1 MTAKTDFTD
10 EEWSLVSEA
19 PVTAGMI
26 VLTAQRGGSFR
37 ETYAMAKAYTEARSQ
52 HGESELLDELV
63 ATKPEFDRHRY
74 KTPESLREDGTAR
87 ISEATK
93 LLEAKATAAEVESY
107 RGFVVAL
114 AERVAGAHRE
124 DGVEVSP
131 AEHEALDAI
140 GAALAS

>member
-1 MTAKTDFTD
+1 MTAKSDFTD
-10 EEWSLVSEA
+10 EEWSLVSEG

-63 ATKPEFDRHRY
+63 ASKPDFDRHRY
-74 KTPESLREDGTAR
+74 STPESLREDGTAR
-87 ISEATK
+87 IGEAVK
-93 LLEAKATAAEVESY
+93 LLREQATPPEVESY
-107 RGFVVAL
+107 SAFVIAL

-131 AEHEALDAI
+131 AEQQALDAI
-140 GAALAS
+140 RTALA

>member
-10 EEWSLVSEA
+10 DEWKLVSEG

-63 ATKPEFDRHRY
+63 ASKPDFDRHRY
-74 KTPESLREDGTAR
+74 STPESLRADGTAR
-87 ISEATK
+87 IGEAVE
-93 LLEAKATAAEVESY
+93 LLEAKATAAEAESY
-107 RGFVVAL
+107 RAFVVAL
-114 AERVAGAHRE
+114 AERVAAAHRE

-131 AEHEALDAI
+131 AEQEALDAI
-140 GAALAS
+140 KAALAA

>member
-10 EEWSLVSEA
+10 EEWKLVSEG

-37 ETYAMAKAYTEARSQ
+37 ETFAMAKAYTEARSQ
-52 HGESELLDELV
+52 HGESEFLDELV
-63 ATKPEFDRHRY
+63 SSKPDFDRHRY
-74 KTPESLREDGTAR
+74 KTPESLREEGTAR
-87 ISEATK
+87 IGEAAK
-93 LLEAKATAAEVESY
+93 LLGTKATPAELAGYNE
-107 RGFVVAL
+107 FVVAL

-131 AEHEALDAI
+131 AEKQALDAI
-140 GAALAS
+140 KAALAG